1 MRSRLLATPAFGAA
15 AGCALVFAFFG
26 WVAGDSGM
34 WSARGIVN
42 FLEVSA
48 LLGILAAPVALLM
61 IGGEFDLS
69 IGSMVGAASV
79 AIAIPTIEWGW
90 PLGASIAL
98 AFVFALGWGLA
109 NGFVVVRSGLPSF
122 IVTLASLFILRG
134 LALGVTRLVTGRTQ
148 VGGLKEPLEH
158 SSVAPLFSGEIG
170 SSLFGWMAE
179 AGWIATRVDGA
190 PAVAGLPVSVL
201 WWLAVVGLGALVLL
215 RTRSGNWVLAAGGDA
230 KAALRCGVPVARVKI
245 ALFVATAA
253 SAALVATLQVLDAG
267 SADTNRGVQKE
278 FEAITA
284 AVIGGCLL
292 TGGQGSVLGA
302 GLGALL
308 FGTVQMG
315 IFYTGVDSDW
325 FKLFLGVMLLAAV
338 SFNGFV
344 RGRARVAAS

>member
-1 MRSRLLATPAFGAA
+1 MRGRILATPAFGAA
-15 AGCALVFAFFG
+15 AGCLLVFAFFG
-26 WVAGDSGM
+26 WAAGDSGM
-34 WSARGIVN
+34 WSARGVVN

-79 AIAIPTIEWGW
+79 MIAIPTMQWGW

-98 AFVFALGWGLA
+98 AFAFALAWGAA
-109 NGFVVVRSGLPSF
+109 NGFVVVRTGLPSF

-134 LALGVTRLVTGRTQ
+134 LALGATRLMTGRTQ
-148 VGGLKEPLEH
+148 VGGLKEPL
-158 SSVAPLFSGEIG
+158 SDSALAPIFSGEIAEG
-170 SSLFGWMAE
+170 LFGWMAT
-179 AGWIATRVDGA
+179 AGVIAQRVDGSA
-190 PAVAGLPVSVL
+190 SVAGLPVSVA
-201 WWLAVVGLGALVLL
+201 WWLGVVALGALVLW
-215 RTRSGNWVLAAGGDA
+215 RTRFGNWVLASGGDSR
-230 KAALRCGVPVARVKI
+230 AALRCGVPVARVKI
-245 ALFVATAA
+245 ALFAATAA
-253 SAALVATLQVLDAG
+253 AAALVATLQVLDAG

-292 TGGQGSVLGA
+292 SGGHGSVLGA

-315 IFYTGVDSDW
+315 IFYTGADSDW
-325 FKLFLGVMLLAAV
+325 FKVFLGVMLLAAV
-338 SFNGFV
+338 LFNQLV
-344 RGRARVAAS
+344 RSRAGRVKS